1 MEFKWTK
8 GKVIG
13 ITIAV
18 LTLAFFAIA
27 NPWSVNDAGER
38 QVVQTMDGKL
48 SVRFEPGFYWSGPFA
63 KVTTY
68 PNNVTI
74 QVGPEK
80 KKSEQADYWE
90 NSHKCAFS
98 GGDQASMGHTV
109 KWSLPTTSSKM
120 LALHKEYTNI
130 QNLMTTTLVQY
141 QKETMQ
147 YSTARMES
155 EEHYSGGQAQLKSY
169 YDDQLSNGHV
179 ITKSRT
185 DIITDTT
192 TGESTNR
199 IVVEP
204 VLDRNGDI
212 KRNKSDIQKFNLR
225 PTFASVDYVDY
236 DNRIDTKLADKI
248 DAAAE
253 ESTSKQRLITA
264 QQEEEE
270 AIVRGRKL
278 IAEVKAKEEADEQQE
293 VIRARKEKLVAAENL
308 EKSKLD
314 AKAELVRKKAQA
326 EGDRLKVQ
334 AGLTPKERAEY
345 DMKTAIGVAR
355 ELAKRDVPQFIMGGN
370 GNGQSSLSNAYTMEQ
385 MLLMQQKLSKKNN

>member
-8 GKVIG
+8 GKI
-13 ITIAV
+13 IAIALVV
-18 LTLAFFAIA
+18 LTIGFFAIA
-27 NPWSVNDAGER
+27 NPWSINDAGER
-38 QVVQTMDGKL
+38 QVVQTMDGDLWVK
-48 SVRFEPGFYWSGPFA
+48 FEPGIYWSGFFS

-68 PNNVTI
+68 PNNVTV

-80 KKSEQADYWE
+80 KKSAQADYWE
-90 NSHKCAFS
+90 KPHRCAFS
-98 GGDQASMGHTV
+98 GGDQASLGHTV
-109 KWSLPTTSSKM
+109 KWSLPVTSAEM

-130 QNLMTTTLVQY
+130 DNLMTTTLVQY

-169 YDDQLSNGHV
+169 YDDQLFNGHV
-179 ITKSRT
+179 ITKSR
-185 DIITDTT
+185 IEIVIDTVNN
-192 TGESTNR
+192 ESTNKI
-199 IVVEP
+199 IVEAVKNP
-204 VLDRNGDI
+204 DGTV
-212 KRNKSDIQKFNLR
+212 KRNSSDIQKFNLK
-225 PTFASVDYVDY
+225 PTFASIDYVDY
-236 DNRIDTKLADKI
+236 DNRIDKKLADKI

-293 VIRARKEKLVAAENL
+293 VIRARKNKLVAAENL
-308 EKSKLD
+308 EQAKLD
-314 AKAELVRKKAQA
+314 AQAELARKKAQA
-326 EGDRLKVQ
+326 EGDKLKVQ

-345 DMKTAIGVAR
+345 EMRTAIGVAA
-355 ELAKRDVPQFIMGGN
+355 ELAKRPVPSIVMGDG
-370 GNGQSSLSNAYTMEQ
+370 GGQSGLGSAYTMEQ
-385 MLLMQQKLSKKNN
+385 MLLLQKQLSKK